1 MPCKLRQDLPCPHRC
16 IDYYFALWLRSCYN
30 KLLLMKTCVLR
41 IDCCLDSS
49 LSCTTFLTTCACAQL
64 YVAHLDPRA
73 SEEDVRQLFSNHGNV
88 LHVRIIQDRDTGM
101 SKGYGFVTM
110 AAPNMA
116 QVCCSL

>member
-1 MPCKLRQDLPCPHRC
+1 MT
-16 IDYYFALWLRSCYN
+16 I
-30 KLLLMKTCVLR
+30 KTCVMQV
-41 IDCCLDSS
+41 DCCSDSS
-49 LSCTTFLTTCACAQL
+49 LLCATFLTVCACAQL

-116 QVCCSL
+116 QVCRSL